1 MNQIRKAFKLYNLPT
16 QALVAAIR
24 AALAEHS
31 GGELAG
37 LAVLTD
43 VDMGTLDL
51 MCVERD
57 SEIHGDAELFFLV
70 NEWEAN
76 LEMDFELSSLVGL
89 LRDESEVGHSLDSV
103 EGLTDSVD
111 RCCLEALVEIKQSES
126 ARFSSD
132 ALFVYSHLEY
142 EVEDYI
148 RWFIE
153 LNGPAYEHALKN
165 LLGEEADGKIYTPEA
180 RSETRVLTDPEV
192 EFLAA
197 ASCGK
202 ESFVREQVG
211 KMSPLCVSEALVLAS
226 RTGRVEV
233 CKELIAAGAD
243 IGHVG
248 YAGMTAVQLAT
259 QENRKRVLEYLAN
272 CSARDE
278 KWERPPNLD
287 RDILWILEV
296 KIPADRARPSN

>member
-1 MNQIRKAFKLYNLPT
+1 MYKPPT

-24 AALAEHS
+24 SALPEHP

-43 VDMGTLDL
+43 LGMGALDL

-57 SEIHGDAELFFLV
+57 SEIHNDAELFLLV
-70 NEWEAN
+70 NEWEVN

-89 LRDESEVGHSLDSV
+89 LQDESGGGHALDSV
-103 EGLTDSVD
+103 EGLTDAVD
-111 RCCLEALVEIKQSES
+111 RCCLDALVEIKQSES
-126 ARFSSD
+126 ARFSSH

-142 EVEDYI
+142 EVEDYM
-148 RWFIE
+148 RWFME
-153 LNGPAYEHALKN
+153 LNGPAYESALKS
-165 LLGEEADGKIYTPEA
+165 LLGEEADRKIYTPEA
-180 RSETRVLTDPEV
+180 RSEARALTDPEV

-197 ASCGK
+197 ASRGK
-202 ESFVREQVG
+202 ERFVREQVW
-211 KMSPLCVSEALVLAS
+211 KMSPLCVSEVLVLAS

-243 IGHVG
+243 VGHVG
-248 YAGMTAVQLAT
+248 YAGMTAVQWAT
-259 QENRKRVLEYLAN
+259 QEIRKRVLEYLAA

-278 KWERPPNLD
+278 QLERPANLD
-287 RDILWILEV
+287 KDILWILEV
-296 KIPADRARPSN
+296 KIPADRARPGS